1 MERKAI
7 IIGIASDIGHELAL
21 RLLKNSWQ
29 VSGTYFNS
37 EPSPE
42 LLKTTITTRCDLS
55 EKGSVDELLIWAS
68 SNCRDWDLLIIAAGT
83 MEPIGEFWDA
93 DADLWEDCLQVNAL
107 TPVRIVRAL
116 YPLRRRL
123 NSSSVA
129 FFSGAGTN
137 SAAPAYSAYAA
148 SKVLLIKLTELL
160 DAESTDTS
168 FFIIGPGIVL
178 TKIHKQTLE
187 AGEKSGTNLTRV
199 LSIYSDPAA
208 TVQHDKIYECLQ
220 WCVNAG
226 KATVGGRNI
235 SLVNDIWEKDGER
248 LGQWLREDTNH
259 YKLRRFG
266 NEVNLGEK

>member
-1 MERKAI
+1 MQSKAI
-7 IIGIASDIGHELAL
+7 IIGIASDIGRELAL
-21 RLLKNSWQ
+21 RLVKNSWQ

-37 EPSPE
+37 KPSPE
-42 LLKTTITTRCDLS
+42 LLKTTVTTRCDLS

-83 MEPIGEFWDA
+83 MEPIGDFWHA
-93 DADLWEDCLQVNAL
+93 DADRWEDCLQVNVL
-107 TPVRIVRAL
+107 TPMRIVRGL
-116 YPLRRRL
+116 YPLRRKQY
-123 NSSSVA
+123 SSSVA
-129 FFSGAGTN
+129 FFAGAGTN
-137 SAAPAYSAYAA
+137 SSAPAYSAYAA

-199 LSIYSDPAA
+199 LNIYNDPEA

-220 WCVNAG
+220 WCVSAG

-235 SLVNDIWEKDGER
+235 SLVYDLWDKDGER
-248 LGQWLREDTNH
+248 LRQWLNKDTNR